1 LITRRITVTN
11 IWRRFLV
18 TASDVFGIA
27 DLELAPRQRLA
38 TDSVAIAETITTRR
52 TPVEIFTINDLATHA

>member
-1 LITRRITVTN
+1 MITRRLVVTQL
-11 IWRRFLV
+11 WRRFVLS
-18 TASDVFGIA
+18 ASDAFGIA

-38 TDSVAIAETITTRR
+38 TDSFAIAETITTRR